1 MVGRPRRAPDR
12 ARLPRAA
19 PASLLLM
26 PPAARHREVRRRPPR
41 RAPARG
47 AFAVARRHRRLGR
60 RQEVPGCLAC
70 RSEYP
75 ARAVAE
81 TGVAGSRRPPTPSL
95 PCGSAARCCSPGSP
109 AADWTFWC
117 LDALQRCRIGDRC
130 AVGILV
136 GKPAPAAHSAYPGA
150 PDGATA
156 KSHVWR
162 ATPAGY
168 SRWTMVKR
176 TSSGTSPEFSS
187 LALSLHHH
195 RRQDD
200 ERPGVYRHPHQ
211 DQCCKHQSDGDEYSA
226 QRSGV
231 GRVVDPTPWRNLLHD
246 VGLPR
251 RHHCHTWPLTAHR
264 SAGG

>member
-47 AFAVARRHRRLGR
+47 VFAVARRHRRLGR

-81 TGVAGSRRPPTPSL
+81 TGVAGSRPPPTPSL

-109 AADWTFWC
+109 AAYRTFWC

-136 GKPAPAAHSAYPGA
+136 GKPAPAASLGVSRGPGRRYGEVACLAGDPGGVQQVDHGEEDIKRHIARVLVIGAVTASSSAPG
-150 PDGATA
+150 
-156 KSHVWR
+156 
-162 ATPAGY
+162 
-168 SRWTMVKR
+168 
-176 TSSGTSPEFSS
+176 
-187 LALSLHHH
+187 
-195 RRQDD
+195 
-200 ERPGVYRHPHQ
+200 
-211 DQCCKHQSDGDEYSA
+211 
-226 QRSGV
+226 
-231 GRVVDPTPWRNLLHD
+231 
-246 VGLPR
+246 
-251 RHHCHTWPLTAHR
+251 
-264 SAGG
+264 